1 MSYETP
7 IDRAIREAAE
17 RGAFDDL
24 PGAGKPLPLRNTS
37 DPDWWLKDLVAR
49 EGITGS
55 EVLPPTLA
63 LRREADG
70 FPDSLADLPSED
82 AVRAVLVDFNA
93 RVEADWR
100 RPGVGRG
107 NPVVARRVDVEAM
120 VEAWRALR
128 ETPRNSQ
135 PPTQN
140 G

>member
-17 RGAFDDL
+17 RGAFDNL
-24 PGAGKPLPLRNTS
+24 PGAGKPLNLRNTS
-37 DPDWWLKDLVAR
+37 DPDWWLKDLMAR
-49 EGITGS
+49 ESISGS
-55 EVLPPTLA
+55 EVLPPAIA

-70 FPDSLADLPSED
+70 FPDSLADLPTED

-100 RPGVGRG
+100 RPGFGRG
-107 NPVVARRVDVEAM
+107 DPVVARRVDVEAL
-120 VEAWRALR
+120 VEQWRDLR
-128 ETPRNSQ
+128 DGRTSPE
-135 PPTQN
+135 PPTAN